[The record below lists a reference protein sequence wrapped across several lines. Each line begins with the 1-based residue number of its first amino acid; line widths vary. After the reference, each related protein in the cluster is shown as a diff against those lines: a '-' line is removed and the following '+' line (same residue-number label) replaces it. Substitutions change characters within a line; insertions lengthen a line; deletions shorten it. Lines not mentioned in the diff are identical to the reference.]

1 MMTPL
6 VLAFALALQAQYVP
20 PPPYTPYVQPS
31 PYAPQAYPSRG
42 YYPPTLPPGSP
53 SLMIPNP
60 PYAPP
65 PYQPWTGA
73 RP

>member
-1 MMTPL
+1 VTPL

-20 PPPYTPYVQPS
+20 PPYTPYAQPS
-31 PYAPQAYPSRG
+31 PYAPQAYPRSALPAWV
-42 YYPPTLPPGSP
+42 PPTLPPGSP

-60 PYAPP
+60 PAPAYP
-65 PYQPWTGA
+65 PAGA